1 MVEDVRPGF
10 AGEVQGLI
18 DVFGW
23 REFREGILAGQKF
36 PIDEHPFP
44 IFDANVGKIGFLP
57 SPLAGDVA
65 GFYSF
70 AKGIVQDILMIYKG
84 EFTGRVPEMVFRR
97 NLVSGKVITITGLK
111 PGQRSLYILKNP
123 GSPWPTK

>member
-1 MVEDVRPGF
+1 M
-10 AGEVQGLI
+10 I
-18 DVFGW
+18 DVIGW

-57 SPLAGDVA
+57 APLAGDVA

-70 AKGIVQDILMIYKG
+70 AKGIVQDILVIYKG

-97 NLVSGKVITITGLK
+97 NLVKTLDKVEAKGVALIAELQKEAKRTWMDYLQT
-111 PGQRSLYILKNP
+111 
-123 GSPWPTK
+123 